1 MLKVDVERLLEV
13 VEARICRVPC
23 AHDDVTGAGAS
34 SMETDSPST
43 GTAGFT
49 LLPPNPTAI
58 AAAASRRLRPSTLRL
73 EAEHLNGSP
82 RPTSKQ
88 RNAIVPRTVED
99 CVKLLDRHEKAL
111 AALRNYERTTRGQLG
126 ETLMVL
132 RELLMQLKTEEERDS
147 IVGSLCFKMNKG
159 DCWLLGPECA
169 FTFKDIW
176 RAAVVR
182 EPYMLEKPSSYFAE
196 WKDRLVTAARRWIT
210 GEPLMLDL
218 YIAQAN
224 GAELGVSTDEI
235 AGNIYS
241 VKLERNIIARQTVF
255 WGSQKDVLLRV
266 ESPLRDVS
274 FKTSL
279 GDLFRALKKTVYG
292 PGWIFQ
298 KFVRRQGGDQLEVLL
313 QIDGDMYCQN
323 LGKNETLRTDPRHVY
338 AWDESVSY
346 ELVRFGKVADRL
358 LMGSIPFQTE
368 FKGPGRVWYSDLP
381 FEAGYVGHLFTPSHW
396 VWKAREMIGRA
407 LGYLNPAN
415 VLH

>member
-1 MLKVDVERLLEV
+1 MVRIDVETLLEV

-23 AHDDVTGAGAS
+23 AHDDVTNAGAS
-34 SMETDSPST
+34 NMETDSPST
-43 GTAGFT
+43 RTAGFT
-49 LLPPNPTAI
+49 FLPPNPAAI
-58 AAAASRRLRPSTLRL
+58 AAAASSRSRPSTQRL
-73 EAEHLNGSP
+73 EAAKLNGSP

-99 CVKLLDRHEKAL
+99 CVMLLDRHEKAL
-111 AALRNYERTTRGQLG
+111 ATLRNCERTTREQLG

-132 RELLMQLKTEEERDS
+132 RELLMQLKTDKDRHLV
-147 IVGSLCFKMNKG
+147 VGSLCFKMNKG
-159 DCWLLGPECA
+159 DCWLLGPESA

-182 EPYMLEKPSSYFAE
+182 EPYMLEKPSSYFEE

-210 GEPLMLDL
+210 GEAIMLDL

-224 GAELGVSTDEI
+224 GAELGITSDEI
-235 AGNIYS
+235 AGNLHS
-241 VKLERNIIARQTVF
+241 VKLGRNIIARQTVF
-255 WGSQKDVLLRV
+255 FGSQKDVLLRV

-279 GDLFRALKKTVYG
+279 RDFFWALKKTVYG

-298 KFVRRQGGDQLEVLL
+298 KFVRREGGDQFEVLF

-346 ELVRFGKVADRL
+346 ELVKFGKVADRL
-358 LMGSIPFQTE
+358 LTGSIPFQTE

-381 FEAGYVGHLFTPSHW
+381 FQAGYVGHLFTPSHW
-396 VWKAREMIGRA
+396 VWKAKEMIGRA